1 MNDSMDDPATH
12 APARAAE
19 WGTLGRRWADTV
31 RYLRRNPS
39 LGVGLA
45 LIVLL
50 GVVALGGRLFIDP
63 NIARPLAAPPS
74 RPPSWIYPFGT
85 DMQGRNLL
93 GVLIVGTYLTLKVG
107 LIAGFLGIAIGAVL
121 GFVAAFYG
129 GWVDRVINLV
139 VDVLLTVPALLFLV
153 VIAANVTRNMT
164 TDQMAIIV
172 ALLAWRQ
179 PTRQIRSQALVMRE
193 LGYVQTARLSGT
205 NSLGII
211 FKELMP
217 NLIPYLMAS
226 FVLATSTAILAS
238 VGLEALG
245 LGPQD
250 EPTLG
255 MTVFWVMYNSAF
267 MLGMWWWVMTP
278 VVALV
283 VLFIGLYLMSAG
295 LDELANPRLRRKG
308 AA

>member
-1 MNDSMDDPATH
+1 MKDSMDDPAT
-12 APARAAE
+12 AAAARAVE
-19 WGTLGRRWADTV
+19 WGTRDRRWADTV

-50 GVVALGGRLFIDP
+50 AAVALGGRLFIDP

-74 RPPSWIYPFGT
+74 RPPSWTYPLGT

-121 GFVAAFYG
+121 GFVAAFHG
-129 GWVDRVINLV
+129 GWLDTAINLV

-153 VIAANVTRNMT
+153 VIAANVTRTMT
-164 TDQMAIIV
+164 TDQMALIV

-179 PTRQIRSQALVMRE
+179 PTRQIRSQVLVMRE

-205 NSLGII
+205 SSLGII
-211 FKELMP
+211 FRELMP

-283 VLFIGLYLMSAG
+283 ALFIGLYLTSAG

>member
-1 MNDSMDDPATH
+1 MKDSMDDPAT
-12 APARAAE
+12 AAASRAAE
-19 WGTLGRRWADTV
+19 WGTRGRRWADTV

-50 GVVALGGRLFIDP
+50 AAVALGGRLFIDP

-74 RPPSWIYPFGT
+74 RPPSWTYPFGT

-129 GWVDRVINLV
+129 GWVDTAINLV

-164 TDQMAIIV
+164 TDQMAFTV

-193 LGYVQTARLSGT
+193 LGYVQMARLSGT
-205 NSLGII
+205 SSLGII
-211 FKELMP
+211 FRELMP
-217 NLIPYLMAS
+217 NLIPYLMAN

-283 VLFIGLYLMSAG
+283 VLFIGLYLTSAG